1 MKVPSDLDIL
11 REIYE
16 TYYNEFASYDKDKPT
31 RQSKILV
38 PISCKFIG
46 EKLSVDSDIVFG
58 RLYYHLE
65 KQHGYKRSDQSRVYF
80 FANRV
85 GEEINCI
92 NFPYMAS
99 VLGKLKYEN
108 RKFLITSWM
117 SGVAL
122 FLSAVAI
129 VLSYFNAVN

>member
-1 MKVPSDLDIL
+1 MRVPSDLEIL
-11 REIYE
+11 SAIYE
-16 TYYNEFASYDKDKPT
+16 AYYNEFANYDKNKPI

-46 EKLSVDSDIVFG
+46 EKLNVDSDIVFG

-65 KQHGYKRSDQSRVYF
+65 KQHGYKRSDESRVYF

-85 GEEINCI
+85 GEEIHCI

-99 VLGKLKYEN
+99 ALGQLKYEN

-122 FLSAVAI
+122 VLSAFAVA
-129 VLSYFNAVN
+129 LSYFNVVN